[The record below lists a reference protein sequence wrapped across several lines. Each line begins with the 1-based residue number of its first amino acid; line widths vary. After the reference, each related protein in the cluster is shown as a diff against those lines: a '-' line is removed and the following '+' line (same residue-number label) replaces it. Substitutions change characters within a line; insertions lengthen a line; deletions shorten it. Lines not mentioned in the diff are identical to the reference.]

1 MMIPVITGN
10 TLPAYETPASAGMDV
25 CADFWHI
32 VEKFLFDTT
41 INRRDSTYEDEEGEL
56 HHVNVIDSLTINPG
70 GRALIPTDLRVAIP
84 EGYEIQVRPRSGLA
98 LKNGIT
104 VLNTPGTI
112 DADYRGEIGVIVI
125 NHGTEPFTIHAGDR
139 IAQLVLNK
147 VERIE
152 WSQVE
157 ELPETTR
164 GEGGFGST
172 GK

>member
-1 MMIPVITGN
+1 MKIQIIN
-10 TLPAYETPASAGMDV
+10 RSHHALPQLATPQSAGVDLRANIEAPIELRPM
-25 CADFWHI
+25 
-32 VEKFLFDTT
+32 E
-41 INRRDSTYEDEEGEL
+41 RR
-56 HHVNVIDSLTINPG
+56 
-70 GRALIPTDLRVAIP
+70 LIPTGLFIALP
-84 EGYEIQVRPRSGLA
+84 PGFEAQVRPRSGLA
-98 LKNGIT
+98 IKHGIT

-152 WSQVE
+152 WEQVE
-157 ELPETTR
+157 TLPETTR
-164 GEGGFGST
+164 SEGGFGST